1 MKILIAGG
9 SGFLGQALS
18 AALLQQG
25 HQVTVI
31 SRTPDNISAQVQAM
45 RLTDLTSAHCF
56 DAVINLT
63 GAGIADARWSDARK
77 KILRDSRLHTTQALI
92 DWINTAQQRPT
103 VLLSGSAIGWYGAQ
117 GETCLTENSPVHAE
131 FVQQL
136 CADWEQCAEQANALG
151 VRTVLLRTGVVL
163 DPAGGLLARV
173 RLPFLLGLG
182 GRLGDGQQWMS
193 WISRHDWV
201 QAVVFLLA
209 GHTLHGAFN
218 LCSPHPVRNTE
229 FTQTFAQRMSRP
241 AWLPA
246 PAILLQVLLGEM
258 SGLLL
263 DSQRVLP
270 QRLTDM
276 GFQFDHPTLKS
287 ALQNWPKPKH

>member
-1 MKILIAGG
+1 MNVLIGG
-9 SGFLGQALS
+9 GNGFLGQALT

-31 SRTPDNISAQVQAM
+31 SRTPHNISAPVQAM
-45 RLTDLTSAHCF
+45 RLTDLTPAHGF

-77 KILRDSRLHTTQALI
+77 QELRDSRLKTTQALI
-92 DWINTAQQRPT
+92 DWMNTAQQRPT

-117 GETCLTENSPVHAE
+117 GETCLTENSPAHPE

-136 CADWEQCAEQANALG
+136 CADWEACAEQAAALG

-201 QAVVFLLA
+201 QAVTFLLTDP
-209 GHTLHGAFN
+209 TLHGAFN
-218 LCSPHPVRNTE
+218 LCSPHPVRNVE
-229 FTQTFAQRMSRP
+229 FTQTLAGSLSRP

-246 PAILLQVLLGEM
+246 PAIVLQVLLGEM

-270 QRLTDM
+270 QRLMDV
-276 GFQFDHPTLKS
+276 GFQFQHPLLKV
-287 ALQNWPKPKH
+287 ALQNLG